1 MCSVYRNGS
10 MRKRGKSVKIY
21 MRSRAVARI
30 YEMERCY
37 DSLQIGIKQDPP
49 YVDVKAWA
57 DLLEYYEG
65 GQWLADFEM
74 DEKGLLPRDLK
85 RGVLSEDGLYD
96 LLSDVQ
102 RMKDLGGTL

>member
-1 MCSVYRNGS
+1 M
-10 MRKRGKSVKIY
+10 KIY

-30 YEMERCY
+30 CEMERCY

-65 GQWLADFEM
+65 GQWLRDYEL
-74 DEKGLLPRDLK
+74 DEQGLLPRDLK
-85 RGVLSEDGLYD
+85 RGVLSQDGVYDFLERMEKIVPKED
-96 LLSDVQ
+96 V
-102 RMKDLGGTL
+102 